1 MSFYQQRN
9 ARGRIHVSIAQ
20 SALPSSATAAAQRR
34 LSACMC
40 IDASGSMAG
49 DFAAV
54 LDAVRY
60 IRDAAKR
67 CVPSWILYAGAA
79 TLLAGGA
86 DELLTK
92 QADGMTCFAAAI
104 DCVCAWLASLPAD
117 EPAVVAFMTDGR
129 NTVNPPPDDA
139 LARLRAL
146 VAARG
151 APVQIH
157 CIGFSASCDKVFLA
171 RLAEAGSPGSACR
184 AAAHRDVLNEQ
195 LGDLFDFFDCNLAVN
210 VQLADGSCHTV
221 DAVVVDGVDGAMVQ
235 FDLMTSLAALGHA
248 SDADTAPVAVRVDG
262 VELVLAARPVD
273 VHFDLTL
280 IESMAATMDRD
291 VLLDALK
298 RLQGVNPAAA
308 RRDERDEAWRRKEAV
323 QQRLDATLRV
333 LADSAKAGVGGVA
346 AQLDAIRYDARLLKT
361 RRRRLA
367 DKRALTN
374 ASRFAA
380 LPAAVAPL
388 SGAELDELRAL
399 ELTCALSGESAPEVL
414 SSASDFLVFACQVQR
429 AEHALEAP
437 STISVLDLTHG
448 VYSFEA
454 FVQAQQFA
462 LQTDADAHESGYFRA
477 ADGKRMN
484 ACFPL
489 FLSDAHWRRVSTML
503 PMLLGHSFAMDAMAF
518 REDMYIALYSLLG
531 QLLARRAR
539 GELAVS
545 EWSEFV
551 LADLARTCAAVRPR
565 LRRWL
570 FASQFAGGVVR
581 GDLLQEFLERPRAR
595 LPDCLASLYV
605 IVGLAHIDRD
615 AQLAALSERLAAVA
629 DGGVG
634 DMHLATA
641 ALTSADAAAAAAEAA
656 AEAAAAAPP
665 AAPLPGAS
673 AERSVRTALA
683 LLVPAAQCG
692 AIEAVRAA
700 HDPAFA
706 RWPPHA
712 NLLFP
717 FLADACA
724 VDAALL
730 AQLDVELARRVPTF
744 RVTLA
749 RFDVF
754 PSSGTLY
761 LRLDTEPRDVLD
773 VAYRVAAALFPQCV
787 RGGGGGGGGG
797 AREFHPHV
805 TVARSNDIDAL
816 NALAAQL
823 RQSWTPIEFEC
834 ARLSVLTRG
843 ADDDAAGRFV
853 ESHAVPLAPSGS
865 INLRPNVGPRLL
877 RGAVEFDEHRLTVTL
892 VEELWRRALRNHF
905 RGHPATAVD
914 AHLELLLYGAKAVAA
929 AAAAAA
935 EPGDDAAA
943 DADDDDDDGALN
955 DRALE
960 QAFIQWAE
968 FEWDEIGKKR
978 SQVINRKGAPK
989 FAGLLADGAA
999 FEQRTLV
1006 ALDDSVTCDAEI
1018 EALLAL
1024 IQPACDALAGVTGDA
1039 SRGRGSLSRRER
1051 FLMMVQALHHCGA
1064 HATTQVEQGRWLN
1077 TLDATPAELL
1087 EPIHAAYEAAR
1098 REKWAAVLAD
1108 KNAQT
1113 MALSMARCRSKRAFC
1128 GRALVACTTRGG
1140 RVFDMLVALLC
1151 TDPQWPEL
1159 QFKMRCILT
1168 GKYLGDTTKPLF
1180 GGLAWVHCAANTALR
1195 IREIMGKAEFAA
1207 VELQMHGRVGW
1218 VYRESNIPNRHGH
1231 SNVHPNPALTR
1242 DFDGFELDKIVKQM
1256 GVQF

>member
-1 MSFYQQRN
+1 MSFSFYQQRN
-9 ARGRIHVSIAQ
+9 SRGRIFIRIPKNQLPNAQ
-20 SALPSSATAAAQRR
+20 NEQQRI
-34 LSACMC
+34 SACMC
-40 IDASGSMAG
+40 IDASGSMAS

-67 CVPSWILYAGAA
+67 CVPAWILYSGTAE
-79 TLLAGGA
+79 LLRGGA
-86 DELLTK
+86 DELLGK
-92 QADGMTCFAAAI
+92 KADGMTCFAAAI
-104 DCVCAWLASLPAD
+104 DCVCEWINSLPAN
-117 EPAVVAFMTDGR
+117 EPAVVAFMTDGQ

-146 VAARG
+146 IAARA

-157 CIGFSASCDKVFLA
+157 CIGFSASFDKVFLA
-171 RLAEAGSPGSACR
+171 RLSETGSPGSACR
-184 AAAHRDVLNEQ
+184 AAAQRDALNAQ
-195 LGDLFDFFDCNLAVN
+195 LGDLFDFFDCNVTVT
-210 VQLADGSCHTV
+210 VQLPDGSSQTI
-221 DAVVVDGVDGAMVQ
+221 DAVVIDDVDDDGEAFVQ
-235 FDLMTSLAALGHA
+235 FDLMTTLAALGHS
-248 SDADTAPVAVRVDG
+248 SDTDTTPVCVRVDG
-262 VELVLAARPVD
+262 VEVSLVARAVD
-273 VHFDLTL
+273 VQFDLTL
-280 IESMAATMDRD
+280 IESMAATTDRD

-308 RRDERDEAWRRKEAV
+308 RRDEREEAWRRKEAV

-380 LPAAVAPL
+380 LPASVVQL
-388 SGAELDELRAL
+388 SAGELDELRAL
-399 ELTCALSGESAPEVL
+399 ELTCSLSGESAVEVL
-414 SSASDFLVFACQVQR
+414 SSQSDFLVFACQVQR
-429 AEHALEAP
+429 ADHALEAP

-462 LQTDADAHESGYFRA
+462 LQTDPDAHESGYFRA

-539 GELAVS
+539 GELAAS

-605 IVGLAHIDRD
+605 IVGLSHIDRD
-615 AQLAALSERLAAVA
+615 ARLAALSERLAAVA

-634 DMHLATA
+634 DMHLATTALSSA
-641 ALTSADAAAAAAEAA
+641 AASAEAAAAAAEAA
-656 AEAAAAAPP
+656 AAAP

-683 LLVPAAQCG
+683 LLVPEALCG
-692 AIEAVRAA
+692 AIDAVRAK
-700 HDPAFA
+700 HDPAFS

-717 FLADACA
+717 FLADADA
-724 VDAALL
+724 VDGALL
-730 AQLDVELARRVPTF
+730 ARLDAELARRLPTF

-761 LRLDTEPRDVLD
+761 LRLDTEPREVLD
-773 VAYRVAAALFPQCV
+773 VAYRTAAALFPQCV
-787 RGGGGGGGGG
+787 RAGG
-797 AREFHPHV
+797 AREFHAHV

-816 NALAAQL
+816 NALAMQL

-834 ARLSVLTRG
+834 ARLSVLTRA
-843 ADDDAAGRFV
+843 ADDASRFV

-865 INLRPNVGPRLL
+865 INLRPNLGPRLL
-877 RGAVEFDEHRLTVTL
+877 SGAVEFDEHRLQVTL
-892 VEELWRRALRNHF
+892 VEELWRRAFRNHF
-905 RGHPATAVD
+905 KGHPTTTID
-914 AHLELLLYGAKAVAA
+914 SYLEKLLYGEAAVAVVSA
-929 AAAAAA
+929 A
-935 EPGDDAAA
+935 P
-943 DADDDDDDGALN
+943 DDDVSENNLN
-955 DRALE
+955 DRSLE
-960 QAFIQWAE
+960 QSFTQWAE

-989 FAGLLADGAA
+989 FAGLLVDGAA
-999 FEQRTLV
+999 FEARTLI
-1006 ALDDSVTCDAEI
+1006 ALDDSVTCDADV

-1051 FLMMVQALHHCGA
+1051 FLMLVQALNHCGA
-1064 HATTQVEQGRWLN
+1064 HAATQVEQGRWLN
-1077 TLDATPAELL
+1077 TVDATPAEIL

-1098 REKWAAVLAD
+1098 REKWSAVLVD
-1108 KNAQT
+1108 KNASL
-1113 MALSMARCRSKRAFC
+1113 MALSMARCVSKRAFC
-1128 GRALVACTTRGG
+1128 GRALAACPTRGG

-1168 GKYLGDTTKPLF
+1168 GKYNGDSARPLF
-1180 GGLAWVHCAANTALR
+1180 GGLAWVHCSANTALR
-1195 IREIMGKAEFAA
+1195 IREIMGKQEFAA

-1231 SNVHPNPALTR
+1231 NNSNPNPQLTR
-1242 DFDGFELDKIVKQM
+1242 NFDGFELDKIVKQM